1 METRKNKKMWIFTVL
16 IGIMVVVVLFLS
28 VPISPTTVKYS
39 RITSEKAEKA
49 PVDTGVFTE
58 DDISGLP
65 LPVQCYFTHC
75 GYLGKPKMSYMRAYL
90 EDVDFV
96 MSQDRTIKID
106 YEQFNLVERPERFA
120 LISSTII
127 GIPFEGLDS
136 YENGKGSMRGCIAKV
151 ITLFDQRGESMNRA
165 CLITW
170 LAECLFVPS
179 AALQDFVKWEP
190 VDDTH
195 AKATVT
201 WKGVTASGIF
211 TFSEAG
217 EMLSFRTGDR
227 MAIDMNGNE
236 TQADWSAFCEDYR
249 EVNGILQP
257 RIIKSVWHYEAGDCV
272 YFNANESKLS
282 IQYN

>member
-28 VPISPTTVKYS
+28 VPISPTTVKYN
-39 RITSEKAEKA
+39 RITAEKAEEA
-49 PVDTGVFTE
+49 PADTGVFNE
-58 DDISGLP
+58 DDISSLP
-65 LPVQCYFTHC
+65 LPVQRYFTYC

-96 MSQDRTIKID
+96 MSQDKTIKID

-120 LISSTII
+120 LISSSIY

-151 ITLFDQRGESMNRA
+151 ITLFDQRGDGMDRA
-165 CLITW
+165 CLVTW

-190 VDDTH
+190 IDDTH

-201 WKGVTASGIF
+201 WEGVTASGIF

-217 EMLSFRTGDR
+217 EFLSFRTGDR
-227 MAIDMNGNE
+227 VAIDMNGNE
-236 TQADWSAFCEDYR
+236 TQADWSAFCEDYQ
-249 EVNGILQP
+249 EVNGIQQP
-257 RIIKSVWHYEAGDCV
+257 RVIKSVWHYKAGDCV
-272 YFNANESKLS
+272 YFNANESKLT
-282 IQYN
+282 IRYN